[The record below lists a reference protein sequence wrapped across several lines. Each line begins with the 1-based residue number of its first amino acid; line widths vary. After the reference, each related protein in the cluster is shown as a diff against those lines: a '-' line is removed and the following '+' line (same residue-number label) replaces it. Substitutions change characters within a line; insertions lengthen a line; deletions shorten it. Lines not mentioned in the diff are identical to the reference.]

1 MAVEQLLRPADAV
14 PRDGEEMQRRLPR
27 RFDLLCSHLHSNAQG
42 VSAARKVGPKAPF
55 PPEVDLVVQGAPL
68 VAALARRSVPP
79 WRWRT
84 SLPVGVAVAWNL
96 PAVGPRTRSGGR
108 RRAAASAGTPRP
120 PRPACREV
128 ELGITSLAS
137 ASAHPRTPA
146 LRITPTTQS
155 PAPVSHLQSTHS
167 RGRRGRRSRRRSFNL
182 TGSTPSYSPLPPS
195 MSCLS

>member
-1 MAVEQLLRPADAV
+1 MYDTAQVVKIPWPSNSSYDQLTPSHVTVKRCSGGCHGGLTSCV
-14 PRDGEEMQRRLPR
+14 PTSTQM
-27 RFDLLCSHLHSNAQG
+27 
-42 VSAARKVGPKAPF
+42 RKVSVLLARWVLGF
-55 PPEVDLVVQGAPL
+55 SFSVVDLVVQGAPL

-137 ASAHPRTPA
+137 ASAHPRIHA
-146 LRITPTTQS
+146 LRITPTT
-155 PAPVSHLQSTHS
+155 P
-167 RGRRGRRSRRRSFNL
+167 
-182 TGSTPSYSPLPPS
+182 
-195 MSCLS
+195 